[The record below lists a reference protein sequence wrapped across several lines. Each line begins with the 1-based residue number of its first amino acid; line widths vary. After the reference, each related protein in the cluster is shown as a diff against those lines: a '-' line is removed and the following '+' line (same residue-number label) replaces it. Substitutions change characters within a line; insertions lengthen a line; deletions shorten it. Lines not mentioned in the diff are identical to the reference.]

1 LFHSVFRKIA
11 VKELFMAWNPRSLAV
26 ALLVVCLLV
35 GSWGCNAEKKPSKS
49 GSNNASSTAD
59 SPSTVGDGST
69 AKTTESD
76 ASTDDPA
83 TTLAKNSA
91 DSPKSNDDNPPVL
104 PGPKTETKPE
114 SKTKKPAKEKTAIT
128 PPAAIPKVFLSD
140 KLKATCLVN
149 VGDVM
154 PDGEFRVGN
163 EAVALDSLYGESLT
177 VVFFWTSGPRA
188 SNEELFGDMQ
198 KDVLER
204 YASKGL
210 KVVGVK
216 VGDKPENVKEIMQ
229 KSGAKFAT
237 VEDSASQYFNR
248 IAKSEIPR
256 VYLLDPTG
264 KILWFD
270 IGYARAT
277 RRELQTALKAVFGG
291 K

>member
-1 LFHSVFRKIA
+1 
-11 VKELFMAWNPRSLAV
+11 MAWNPRSLAV
-26 ALLVVCLLV
+26 GLLIVCFLV
-35 GSWGCNAEKKPSKS
+35 GSWGCNAEKKPPKS
-49 GSNNASSTAD
+49 GKNNASNSAASDTTAD
-59 SPSTVGDGST
+59 DDSAVK
-69 AKTTESD
+69 KTD
-76 ASTDDPA
+76 NAASTDEPA
-83 TTLAKNSA
+83 INTPKNTA
-91 DSPKSNDDNPPVL
+91 TESPKATEDNPPAI
-104 PGPKTETKPE
+104 PAPE
-114 SKTKKPAKEKTAIT
+114 AVKQTKKPPKEKTAIA
-128 PPAAIPKVFLSD
+128 PLAAVPKVFLSD

-149 VGDVM
+149 VGDMM

-188 SNEELFGDMQ
+188 STEELFGDMQ

-210 KVVGVK
+210 KIVGIK
-216 VGDKPENVKEIMQ
+216 VGDKPENMKEIMQ

-248 IAKSEIPR
+248 IAKSELPR
-256 VYLLDPTG
+256 VYLLDATG

-277 RRELQTALKAVFGG
+277 RRELQTSLKAVYEG
-291 K
+291 KK